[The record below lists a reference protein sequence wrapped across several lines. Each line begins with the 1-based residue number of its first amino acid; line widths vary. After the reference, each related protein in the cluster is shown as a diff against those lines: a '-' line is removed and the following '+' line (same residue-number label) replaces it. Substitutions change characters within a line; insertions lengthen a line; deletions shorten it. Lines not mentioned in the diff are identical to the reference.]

1 MNVDVYVH
9 VIVYV
14 YVYVIVNAN
23 VCAIPKSIMN
33 IEYISTLPVLR
44 ELYEKPR
51 DINRFNW
58 YVEQMTGV
66 NEAGKRDIVMPIAA
80 ANPMGRE
87 HCLAAVNALLAFDA
101 DGVATA
107 AAQEAERRLAQVE
120 QRARVYI
127 SVIDDLK
134 GGWTNHCFVEAK
146 ERLGDK
152 ENFRANQSRHLVG
165 VFCWVSETYTAERVR
180 METLAA
186 VYRYAQM
193 QVHGVPVT
201 LRQMMQLDGRARVF
215 AGVTEPEL
223 AADDLAYTREV
234 IAPFLDATE
243 VPITFACLFGDE
255 AARSC
260 GYEPMGLSPYAGFA
274 LALAEALRET
284 TKPEVHLNS
293 GF

>member
-1 MNVDVYVH
+1 LPTLRIANARGIVDDDVDVV
-9 VIVYV
+9 VDDS
-14 YVYVIVNAN
+14 
-23 VCAIPKSIMN
+23 AILKSTMN

-51 DINRFNW
+51 DMNRFNW

-66 NEAGKRDIVMPIAA
+66 NEAGKRDIVMPITA

-87 HCLAAVNALLAFDA
+87 HCIVAAQ
-101 DGVATA
+101 A
-107 AAQEAERRLAQVE
+107 AAQRLADVDE
-120 QRARVYI
+120 RARVYLN
-127 SVIDDLK
+127 VIDDVK
-134 GGWTNHCFVEAK
+134 GGWTNHYFVESKA
-146 ERLGDK
+146 RLGNPVDQ
-152 ENFRANQSRHLVG
+152 RANQTRHFVG

-180 METLAA
+180 VETLAA

-193 QVHGVPVT
+193 QGHGVPVT
-201 LRQMMQLDGRARVF
+201 LRQMMQLDGRARAF

-234 IAPFLDATE
+234 IAPYRDATE
-243 VPITFACLFGDE
+243 APIAFACLFGDE

-260 GYEPMGLSPYAGFA
+260 GYEPMGFSPYAGFA